1 MFIMSLGSIR
11 GGRFQL
17 KIFLNMAA
25 VLCNVTNQSA
35 RTERQSLLTRF
46 LTLLV
51 DQSQVLG
58 ECGGIAVT
66 FALSLL
72 R

>member
-1 MFIMSLGSIR
+1 MY
-11 GGRFQL
+11 
-17 KIFLNMAA
+17 K
-25 VLCNVTNQSA
+25 V
-35 RTERQSLLTRF
+35 SLLTRF

-58 ECGGIAVT
+58 ECRGIAVT

>member
-17 KIFLNMAA
+17 KIFLNMGH
-25 VLCNVTNQSA
+25 VLRDKV
-35 RTERQSLLTRF
+35 SLLTRF

-72 R
+72 W

>member
-17 KIFLNMAA
+17 KIFLNMGH
-25 VLCNVTNQSA
+25 VLRDKV
-35 RTERQSLLTRF
+35 SLLTRF

-66 FALSLL
+66 FAQSLL
-72 R
+72 W

>member
-17 KIFLNMAA
+17 KIFLNMGH
-25 VLCNVTNQSA
+25 VLRDKV
-35 RTERQSLLTRF
+35 SLLTRF

-51 DQSQVLG
+51 DQSPVLG

-72 R
+72 W